1 MLCPA
6 FDAAAPYAPSL
17 VEAIDCRVAAL
28 GQDGFAALGTAG
40 GPAATLL
47 AGLTTILVGLT
58 GYRLIFGERLA
69 ISHGALIVLRIGF
82 VLALATQWPAYQA
95 TVYDVV
101 VRGPDELLATLSGA
115 AGGDSRATPARVQA
129 VWRGL
134 DMIAHPRSLAAAPAP
149 TPASSAAPQTAAP
162 GSTAGAQRTTPEPS
176 IPQGWSL
183 RPSEQGRTSAAS
195 IILLISSM
203 AGLLGVRLIAAAL
216 LALGPLFIA
225 CALFDG
231 VRGLFEGWVRAL
243 LAVLVGSV
251 LVSVT
256 LLTELAILEP
266 QVLAFA
272 QALVDGASPPP
283 AAAGEIFATACIFA
297 LIVML
302 AIGFAIRVGAGFR
315 YPRWN
320 LPLSATA
327 SSAGGALPATA
338 SAATTGNATSTR
350 VPEAPPSR
358 AAAVA
363 DSLRIAVE
371 RENGNLAGRRE
382 ISVRDPARNDT
393 PILGLGQ
400 AGLASR
406 KARASAASERRDRAA

>member
-17 VEAIDCRVAAL
+17 VAAIDCRVAAL
-28 GQDGFAALGTAG
+28 GRDGFSALGAAG

-101 VRGPDELLATLSGA
+101 VRGPDELLATLSGP
-115 AGGDSRATPARVQA
+115 AGGDSSATPARVQA

-134 DMIAHPRSLAAAPAP
+134 DMIAHPRSLAAPAP
-149 TPASSAAPQTAAP
+149 STTPQASTAAP
-162 GSTAGAQRTTPEPS
+162 GSTAGAQRAAPESSP
-176 IPQGWSL
+176 PQGWNL

-195 IILLISSM
+195 VILLISSM
-203 AGLLGVRLIAAAL
+203 AGLLGVRLVAAAL

-231 VRGLFEGWVRAL
+231 MRGLFEGWVRAL
-243 LAVLVGSV
+243 VAVLVGSV

-256 LLTELAILEP
+256 LLAELAVLEP

-315 YPRWN
+315 FPRWN

-327 SSAGGALPATA
+327 GSASSALPSVATV
-338 SAATTGNATSTR
+338 AAYVDATSSR
-350 VPEAPPSR
+350 APETPPSR

-371 RENGNLAGRRE
+371 RENGTLGGRRE
-382 ISVRDPARNDT
+382 MNVRDAARNEKSA
-393 PILGLGQ
+393 LGLGQ

-406 KARASAASERRDRAA
+406 RTRASAASERRDRAA

>member
-17 VEAIDCRVAAL
+17 VAAIDCRVAAL
-28 GQDGFAALGTAG
+28 GRDGFAALGAAG

-115 AGGDSRATPARVQA
+115 AGGDSSATPARVQA

-134 DMIAHPRSLAAAPAP
+134 DMIAHPRSLAAPAP
-149 TPASSAAPQTAAP
+149 STAPPSSTPAP
-162 GSTAGAQRTTPEPS
+162 GSTAGAQRATPEPS
-176 IPQGWSL
+176 LPQGWNL

-195 IILLISSM
+195 VILLISSM
-203 AGLLGVRLIAAAL
+203 AGLLGVRLVAAAL

-243 LAVLVGSV
+243 VAVSVGSV

-256 LLTELAILEP
+256 LLAELAVLES

-272 QALVDGASPPP
+272 QALVDNASPPP

-315 YPRWN
+315 FPRWN

-327 SSAGGALPATA
+327 GSASSALPSVATV
-338 SAATTGNATSTR
+338 AAHVNATSSR
-350 VPEAPPSR
+350 APETPPSR

-371 RENGNLAGRRE
+371 RENGTLGGRRE
-382 ISVRDPARNDT
+382 MIVRDAARNEKST
-393 PILGLGQ
+393 VGLGQ

-406 KARASAASERRDRAA
+406 RTRASAASERRDRAA